1 MFDRELNVGDYIFQ
15 ANGNLAKITGK
26 TKTYYTYR
34 FINIK
39 DNRWYVSGKISINGS
54 TKHGYSPIEEW
65 FICDEPTAKALELAF
80 ESYKIKKEQIDKAE
94 IINVLLGKAKYF
106 LELLE
111 DIKTIDIE
119 EE

>member
-34 FINIK
+34 FINRK
-39 DNRWYVSGKISINGS
+39 ENAWYYTGKISINGS
-54 TKHGYSPIEEW
+54 TKHTYSPIEEW
-65 FICDEPTAKALELAF
+65 FYCDEPTAKALEFAF
-80 ESYKIKKEQIDKAE
+80 QNYKIKKEQIDKAE
-94 IINVLLGKAKYF
+94 KINVLLGKAKCF
-106 LELLE
+106 LEQIK
-111 DIKTIDIE
+111 DIKTIDVE